1 MFVVSLDD
9 LFVCAFLTLLHND
22 WVALEDI
29 KFLVQLEHIAL
40 QEEVFEGSDGLL
52 SLLAIVLLCQSQ

>member
-1 MFVVSLDD
+1 MFVIGLDD
-9 LFVCAFLTLLHND
+9 LFVRAFLTLLHND